1 MGAVRSRLRRW
12 HVWLGWVVGL
22 PVLFW
27 VVSGLVMV
35 IKPIDEVR
43 GEDLLAEPAPVRM
56 ALPPVPPA
64 VGGVPLKSLKLEQ
77 RAAGPRWVITMAR
90 GPTRLADPANGA
102 LLPPLSAADAVREVT
117 ARYTGRAK
125 VQSAARTD
133 PAKPPLEFRRPVVAW
148 QVAMDDGTHFYVDA
162 STGEVL
168 ARRTRWW
175 RFYDWMWG
183 LHIMD
188 LKTREDTHNPLI
200 IGFAIASL
208 VMALLALVLLPLT
221 TRSRRRRGN
230 PKSPGNSGSE
240 PIRENR

>member
-22 PVLFW
+22 PILFW

-35 IKPIDEVR
+35 AKPIEEVR
-43 GEDLLAEPAPVRM
+43 GEHLLAEPRPVRL

-64 VGGVPLKSLKLEQ
+64 VGGVPLASLKLEQ
-77 RAAGPRWVITMAR
+77 RAAGPRWVIAMAG
-90 GPTRLADPANGA
+90 GPTRLADPASGA

-117 ARYTGRAK
+117 ARYTGTAK
-125 VQSAARTD
+125 VRSATRTD
-133 PAKPPLEFRRPVVAW
+133 PEKPPLEFRRPVAAW
-148 QVAMDDGTHFYVDA
+148 QVAMDDGTNFYVDA
-162 STGEVL
+162 NSGEVV

-188 LKTREDTHNPLI
+188 LKTREDAHNPLT
-200 IGFAIASL
+200 IGFAIAAL
-208 VMALLALVLLPLT
+208 AMALLALVLLPMTGLGG
-221 TRSRRRRGN
+221 RKK
-230 PKSPGNSGSE
+230 PKRPS
-240 PIRENR
+240 